1 MLQPTTVSGPVV
13 ALDASVWLSR
23 ILRTDVNRPLA
34 RTWMSNHVQKG
45 GTFVAPHLLLVETV
59 AAVRRVTQSEPD
71 ARQALTELLTF
82 TYLHLLPMDR
92 RLVEE
97 AAEIAIS
104 LGLRSGDSFYVA
116 VAQQLNVP
124 LVTFDQEQLTRPAAI
139 ISTIR
144 P

>member
-1 MLQPTTVSGPVV
+1 MLQPPAASTPVV

-34 RTWMSNHVQKG
+34 RAWISNHIEGG
-45 GTFVAPHLLLVETV
+45 GTFVAPRLLAVET
-59 AAVRRVTQSEPD
+59 AATVRRVTGCENY
-71 ARQALTELLTF
+71 ARHALNELLTLP
-82 TYLHLLPMDR
+82 YLRLLPMDR
-92 RLVEE
+92 QLIEE

-116 VAQQLNVP
+116 VARQLNVP
-124 LVTFDQEQLTRPAAI
+124 LVTFDREQLTRPASVIA
-139 ISTIR
+139 TIR